1 MPNPKI
7 IFSDKSFLVLDKPA
21 GLVVNQSETVRAETL
36 QDWLEKKIPGS
47 SYLERSGIVH
57 RLDKE
62 TSGLL
67 VVAKTKDAFV
77 NLQKQFKE
85 RAVKKKYL
93 ALVHGRLEP
102 SQGTVV
108 LPISRT
114 QKNREK
120 FGVRVDGRPAKSQ
133 YRVLQ
138 ASDRF
143 SFLEVEIFTGRTHQI
158 RVHLAFLGY
167 PLVAD
172 LKYGGKR
179 GQRDR
184 DFCPRL
190 FLHAAELGFRH
201 PETGEWQQFKS
212 SLPFDLKKVILNLCG
227 KNSSQFSS

>member
-1 MPNPKI
+1 MLNPKV
-7 IFSDKSFLVLDKPA
+7 IFSDKNFLVLDKPA
-21 GLVVNQSETVRAETL
+21 GLVVNRAETVRAATL

-67 VVAKTKDAFV
+67 VVAKTKAALV

-85 RAVKKKYL
+85 RVVKKKYL

-102 SQGTVV
+102 KQGTVV

-114 QKNREK
+114 RKNREK
-120 FGVRVDGRPAKSQ
+120 FGVQVNGRPAKSQ

-158 RVHLAFLGY
+158 RVHFSFLGH
-167 PLVAD
+167 PVVSDA
-172 LKYGGKR
+172 KYGGKR

-190 FLHAAELGFRH
+190 FLHAAELGFYH

-212 SLPFDLKKVILNLCG
+212 SLPFALEKVILNLCG
-227 KNSSQFSS
+227 KNSSQFSA